1 VPVTGPESPTILPDP
16 STFVT
21 VVTDSQLM
29 KRAE

>member
-1 VPVTGPESPTILPDP
+1 VPVTGPESPTTLPDP
-16 STFVT
+16 ITFVT